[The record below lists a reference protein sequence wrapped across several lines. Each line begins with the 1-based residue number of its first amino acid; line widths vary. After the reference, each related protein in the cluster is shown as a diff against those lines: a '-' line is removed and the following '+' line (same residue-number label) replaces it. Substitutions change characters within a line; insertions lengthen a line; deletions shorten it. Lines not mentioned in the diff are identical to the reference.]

1 MKLQAALHQA
11 RLAALARRAETQ
23 PEAVQ
28 ALLKIRLQQLGGG
41 LPPQAPGELRAAR
54 PAAPPVVPSPSPL
67 AVLLAEITDSAE
79 PDRSEPANA
88 EHGLQTLTPRAGAG
102 DLRPPPTPS
111 PRSHRELKAVRD
123 YRSTWSRLAVEQR
136 LHQALANVPS
146 NAGPLNTQRLV
157 HQALQTLNTL
167 SPAYLQRL
175 VVQGEALLWLEQLGT
190 PPPASPGSERKAA
203 PARATAARRER
214 GRSG

>member
-1 MKLQAALHQA
+1 MTLQATLHRA
-11 RLAALARRAETQ
+11 RLAALARRAATQ

-28 ALLKIRLQQLGGG
+28 ALLQNRLQQLNAATPPDAGGPG
-41 LPPQAPGELRAAR
+41 APTAWASAE
-54 PAAPPVVPSPSPL
+54 PASPRSPL
-67 AVLLAEITDSAE
+67 AELLAEITDIADIPTAE
-79 PDRSEPANA
+79 PGTA
-88 EHGLQTLTPRAGAG
+88 PRAPRSAAG
-102 DLRPPPTPS
+102 GPGPAPTPS

-136 LHQALANVPS
+136 LQQALANVPS

-175 VVQGEALLWLEQLGT
+175 VVQGEALLWLEQLGAA
-190 PPPASPGSERKAA
+190 PPAGPGSERKAT
-203 PARATAARRER
+203 PARTSGARRER
-214 GRSG
+214 GRAG

>member
-1 MKLQAALHQA
+1 MKLQTTLHQA
-11 RLAALARRAETQ
+11 RLAALARRAATQ

-28 ALLKIRLQQLGGG
+28 ALLQTRLQQLSANP
-41 LPPQAPGELRAAR
+41 PPQAAAGG
-54 PAAPPVVPSPSPL
+54 PATLPAGPAGVASPSPL

-79 PDRSEPANA
+79 PATA
-88 EHGLQTLTPRAGAG
+88 EAGLQRRTPRGTAG
-102 DLRPPPTPS
+102 DAGPPPTTS

-175 VVQGEALLWLEQLGT
+175 VVQGEALLWLEQLGAA
-190 PPPASPGSERKAA
+190 PPAGPGGERKAA
-203 PARATAARRER
+203 PARTTRARREG
-214 GRSG
+214 GRAG